1 VRNFAAHLKRRMI
14 KIKTLGFIVFAF
26 LVSAGSAWAS
36 AHAEAEHASGPAAE
50 QSKFDPTEMI
60 MHHIKDA
67 HSWHLMDWNGHAV
80 SIDLPVILWTDHGL
94 VSFSSAEFHHDN
106 SGKVVVDRNGM
117 SFVNHH
123 EKIHFAGEEH
133 HGTLIDLSITKNVV
147 SLFVVAILLLLL
159 FVSTARHYKKVGSN
173 KAPTG
178 MAGFVEPLV
187 LFVRDEIARV
197 YIGPKH
203 VDRFTPYLLTLF
215 FFIWLNN
222 LLGLVPFFPGGANVT
237 GNIAVTLVLA
247 VITFILTNVN
257 GTKDY
262 WAHVFWMPG
271 VPVALRPLLAVVEFI
286 GLFTKP
292 FSLMIRLFAN
302 ISAGHIIILSLVSLV
317 FILETVWVSPASIL
331 LSLFISSLELLVAA
345 LQAFVFTTLSALYIG
360 TALEDHSHDHGHEAA
375 H

>member
-1 VRNFAAHLKRRMI
+1 MI

-36 AHAEAEHASGPAAE
+36 AHAEAGHASSPAAE
-50 QSKFDPTEMI
+50 ESKFDPTEMI

-80 SIDLPVILWTDHGL
+80 SIDLPIILWTDHGL

-106 SGKVVVDRNGM
+106 SGKVVVERNGM

-147 SLFVVAILLLLL
+147 SLFVVALLLLLL
-159 FVSTARHYKKVGSN
+159 FVGTARHYKKIGSN

-215 FFIWLNN
+215 FFI
-222 LLGLVPFFPGGANVT
+222 
-237 GNIAVTLVLA
+237 
-247 VITFILTNVN
+247 
-257 GTKDY
+257 
-262 WAHVFWMPG
+262 
-271 VPVALRPLLAVVEFI
+271 
-286 GLFTKP
+286 
-292 FSLMIRLFAN
+292 
-302 ISAGHIIILSLVSLV
+302 
-317 FILETVWVSPASIL
+317 
-331 LSLFISSLELLVAA
+331 
-345 LQAFVFTTLSALYIG
+345 
-360 TALEDHSHDHGHEAA
+360 
-375 H
+375 